1 LVPPTTPHPTPPP
14 PPPPPP
20 AGAPPPPRGP
30 GGGGGPPPGHL
41 PPVLLREGR
50 ARALPQPGG
59 ILLGALDHADY
70 EESHL
75 DLRAGDTLVMFT
87 DGLIERRDESVQ
99 ASLDS
104 LLSLSEKTSLAKD
117 GAPDSLESHLDHLL
131 RYSSADTDDDTCLV
145 GISVDRTSSG
155 APEG

>member
-1 LVPPTTPHPTPPP
+1 VPHTPPP
-14 PPPPPP
+14 PPPARPP
-20 AGAPPPPRGP
+20 AGGRAPPPGGRGRP
-30 GGGGGPPPGHL
+30 PPPPGHL

-117 GAPDSLESHLDHLL
+117 GTPDSLESHLDHLL